1 MEPNSSLGKAFTY
14 LLSHWESL
22 TQFLRV
28 EGAPL
33 DSNAVERALKLIIR
47 QRKNSLFYAS
57 THSATV
63 ASMLTSLI
71 ATCAQAGVNALEYLV
86 ALQTHRSAV
95 FRQPAAGLPWNY
107 QDNLA
112 PT

>member
-1 MEPNSSLGKAFTY
+1 LGKAFTY
-14 LLSHWESL
+14 LLNRWQTL

-57 THSATV
+57 SHSAAV
-63 ASMLTSLI
+63 ASILTSLI
-71 ATCAQAGVNALEYLV
+71 ATCVQAGVNALEYLV
-86 ALQTHRSAV
+86 ALQLHRSAV
-95 FRQPAAGLPWNY
+95 FHQPAAWLPWNY
-107 QDNLA
+107 QENLA
-112 PT
+112 LA